1 MKKEWEFMKQGLNL
15 WETATRKRVYHWNL
29 ITYIH
34 IPTYK
39 ISMKFKLNGTLAWTG
54 KKNGEIEKRAEKINP
69 KRKKEGR
76 SLS

>member
-1 MKKEWEFMKQGLNL
+1 MVHLPELE
-15 WETATRKRVYHWNL
+15 
-29 ITYIH
+29 
-34 IPTYK
+34 
-39 ISMKFKLNGTLAWTG
+39 